1 MRTCVYV
8 YLCSCALVLPRGLMA
23 KQLDILFIHP
33 NASKKIYQDL
43 AKDFSA
49 IEPPIWAGMLASHC
63 LKHGFGAEILD
74 CEAHHLTEEQSAQKA
89 KEYNPRL
96 ICLVVYGQQP
106 SASSQNMD
114 GAVALADA
122 IKKEIPECKII
133 FVGGHVAA
141 LPREVLANHTSIDF
155 VCQNEGVYT
164 ISNLLKTNLKD
175 HLENVLGLGFR
186 RDGQIVL
193 NAPSPIVA
201 KQDLSNELP
210 GIAWDKLPIKNYR
223 TALWHSYPNSS
234 KRQPFAALYTSL
246 GCPMKCSFCMINII
260 NRQENE
266 YSDGSAVFRYWEPEH
281 IIKQFDFFAEQG
293 ITNIK
298 IADELFVLNQNHFM
312 KLCQLII
319 DRGYKFNIWCY
330 SRVDTVKEAYLETLK
345 KAGVNWLALGI
356 ESGNTRVR
364 KDVTKGRF
372 EDVDIR
378 DVVKKIRNHG
388 MNVIAN
394 YIFGL
399 PEDDIASM
407 QTTLD
412 LALEMNTEEA
422 NFYSAMAYPGSP
434 LYGQARQ
441 AGWKL
446 PQTYVGFSQHSYEAQ
461 PLPTKYVKAEEVLAF
476 RDQAWMTYHTHP
488 EFLKLLKEKFG
499 QIAVDETVKSTQ
511 IKLKR
516 KILEAV

>member
-1 MRTCVYV
+1 
-8 YLCSCALVLPRGLMA
+8 MA

-33 NASKKIYQDL
+33 NASRRIYQDL

-49 IEPPIWAGMLASHC
+49 IEPPIWAGMLTNHC
-63 LKHGFGAEILD
+63 LKSGFSADILD
-74 CEAHHLTEEQSAQKA
+74 CEALHLSEEDSARKI
-89 KEYNPRL
+89 KEYSARL
-96 ICLVVYGQQP
+96 VCFVVYGQQP
-106 SASSQNMD
+106 SASSQNMS
-114 GAVALADA
+114 GAVALVDEL
-122 IKKEIPECKII
+122 KKISPESKIL

-141 LPREVLANHTSIDF
+141 LPKEVLQHHASIDF

-164 ISNLLKTNLKD
+164 ISNLLKTDLVN
-175 HLENVLGLGFR
+175 HLEKVAGLGFR
-186 RDGQIVL
+186 RDGQVVL
-193 NAPSPIVA
+193 NSPSPIVA
-201 KQDLSNELP
+201 KQDLPLELP
-210 GIAWDKLPIKNYR
+210 GIAWDKLPLKNYR
-223 TALWHSYPNSS
+223 TALWHSYPNQS

-266 YSDGSAVFRYWEPEH
+266 YSDGSAVFRFWDPEH
-281 IIKQFDFFAEQG
+281 IIKEFDFLAAQG

-312 KLCQLII
+312 KICQMII
-319 DRGYKFNIWCY
+319 ERGYRFNIWCY
-330 SRVDTVKEAYLETLK
+330 SRVDTVKEQYLETLK

-378 DVVKKIRNHG
+378 DVVRKIRSHG
-388 MNVIAN
+388 INVIAN

-399 PEDDIASM
+399 PEDDHASM

-412 LALEMNTEEA
+412 LAIEMNTEEA

-434 LYGQARQ
+434 LYGQAKK

-446 PQTYVGFSQHSYEAQ
+446 PETYTGFSQHSYEAQ
-461 PLPTKYVKAEEVLAF
+461 PLPTKYVSAQEVLAF
-476 RDQAWMTYHTHP
+476 RDKAWMTYHTHP
-488 EFLKLLKEKFG
+488 NFLALLKEKFG
-499 QIAVDETVKSTQ
+499 QVAVDETVKSTE

-516 KILEAV
+516 RILENVGAG